1 MKILDEYRRDNTAPY
16 KTPVMA
22 GGLFAIRRDWFE
34 TLGFYDEG
42 ATLALQ

>member
-22 GGLFAIRRDWFE
+22 GGLFAMDKNFFFRI
-34 TLGFYDEG
+34 GSYDEVS
-42 ATLALQ
+42 